1 LEEALPKAVEAA
13 YGAVRW
19 SDYPGPLDDAPL
31 LRIWVAALAAAIA
44 LTAAAAAAKAPP
56 LPQATGHRMVTVVAR
71 GIPTP
76 TEFAGLGGRLFVSG
90 YGNKDNPDV
99 RGGVYVLRGGKAVR
113 VPGSPQHVIGLAAAK
128 NTLYLSTS
136 SALLAW
142 SGWDGTR
149 FRTTRVLRT
158 PQGYGNFRGPA
169 VGPDGLIY
177 VGADTHPPPP
187 PPNWSASFLS
197 VDPATGSTNVIA
209 TGIRQPWQP
218 LFLPGHALPLVSD
231 LNQDDLGPNRPR
243 DYLLAIK
250 RGANYGFPSCPAT
263 PRTCANYSQPLVQFP
278 AHSSPMG
285 LGYLNGKLY
294 VALYGGLGKGPVVV
308 SMPPKGGKPTPFVT
322 GFPAGVIALGTA
334 RGSLY
339 AGDQSG
345 VIYRVTP

>member
-1 LEEALPKAVEAA
+1 MRRLSLKV
-13 YGAVRW
+13 W
-19 SDYPGPLDDAPL
+19 
-31 LRIWVAALAAAIA
+31 IAALAAAIA
-44 LTAAAAAAKAPP
+44 LTAAAAAAKAPA
-56 LPQATGHRMVTVVAR
+56 LPQATGHRTVTVVAR

-76 TEFAGLGGRLFVSG
+76 TEFAFLAGRLFVGG
-90 YGNKDNPDV
+90 YGDEQNPNV
-99 RGGVYVLRGGKAVR
+99 VGGVYLLGGGKAIR
-113 VPGSPQHVIGLAAAK
+113 VPGSPSHVYGLAAGK

-136 SALLAW
+136 QSLLAF

-149 FRTTRVLRT
+149 FRTRRVVRT
-158 PQGYGNFRGPA
+158 PHGYGTFRGLA

-177 VGADTHPPPP
+177 VGANTDPPPP
-187 PPNWSASFLS
+187 KPNPSDSFLS
-197 VDPATGSTNVIA
+197 VDPATGAARILA

-243 DYLLAIK
+243 DYILAIK

-263 PRTCANYSQPLVQFP
+263 PSTCANYAQPLIQFR

-285 LGYLNGKLY
+285 LGYLNGKVY
-294 VALYGGLGKGPVVV
+294 IALYGGLGKGPVVV
-308 SMPPKGGKPTPFVT
+308 SMPPKGGKPTPFLS
-322 GFPAGVIALGTA
+322 GFPAPVIALGTA

-339 AGDQSG
+339 TGDQSG